1 MVVIRDGQLLLLVKS
16 KQKKEILFKTPFN
29 DGNWHHVVIS
39 HDERKLTLLVD
50 SQTPRTIKVPRKIGL
65 ASMMYIGGLPESGT
79 PIPEQ
84 VVVKL
89 ETLKGC
95 IRGLRINGNVY
106 DMVGSTSRA
115 YQVGQCFPN
124 VESGAY
130 FQDEAYA
137 IYSKISKLSVYKNEY
152 HTKIKLDHI
161 DERNVSLLQSGTLN

>member
-1 MVVIRDGQLLLLVKS
+1 MSEIKNNNFKLQGIRMKQYMMVVLRDGQLSLLLKS
-16 KQKKEILFKTPFN
+16 KQRKEIVYKSPFN
-29 DGNWHHVVIS
+29 DGNWHHVTIT
-39 HDERKLTLLVD
+39 HEEKKLTLIVD

-79 PIPEQ
+79 PLPEQ

-95 IRGLRINGNVY
+95 IRGLKVNGNIY

-115 YQVGQCFPN
+115 FNVGQCFPS

-130 FQDEAYA
+130 FQDDAYA
-137 IYSKISKLSVYKNEY
+137 IYSE
-152 HTKIKLDHI
+152 
-161 DERNVSLLQSGTLN
+161 